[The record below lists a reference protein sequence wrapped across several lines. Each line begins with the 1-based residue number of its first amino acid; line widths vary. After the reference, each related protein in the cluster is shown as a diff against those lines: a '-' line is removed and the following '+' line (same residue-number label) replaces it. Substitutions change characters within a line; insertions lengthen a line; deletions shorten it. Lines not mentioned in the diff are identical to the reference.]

1 RVFTP
6 KEIPGSREP
15 VGFRYDTAW
24 RRMELEAL
32 FQFGPPAGNGT
43 LIEDLRRLDERRLIT
58 VNRGSGNLSIIDLK
72 QPDVVGVI
80 QARQGLQAFDVNLP
94 AGELYL
100 VERASRGMLV
110 FSLADYSVAD
120 TLFPD
125 FEPSAV
131 LKSDGDP
138 FLYLTD
144 EQRLLLVRYD
154 LSSREGPLLLPVD
167 LDPPWLLA
175 HHQPTNTVVLASR
188 TSGQL
193 RLVEAERFVLKPDRL
208 LADSPLLALYAPPE
222 SNALFITAGGCDR
235 SVVYRLAAG
244 DYGFTCE
251 RIIAISGLVRSLGC
265 TPDGKSLYLAA
276 GGTLFRVEPE
286 AGRILTSRELGEDLR
301 GVAVGSK
308 KIYAAGGLNSVFS
321 LDSDLSGSVE
331 RAEVEMG
338 PGPLLTAGDRL
349 VVANCL
355 SSSLTLLKADK
366 LQEDVSLLVGVLLGR
381 AYYQDN
387 RIVVNNVFR
396 NNLLVLDPDSYR
408 IEEILPAGGSLF
420 YNSAGRHFVMFDDS
434 LATLFPSP
442 PS

>member
-1 RVFTP
+1 MLPASGKNSTLFILFAAAALILLPVQAEAEGSFRLPWQRPDLPPACESPGSGEGYFRPEFEELVQRLDPAILDWLERSFPLLGWQGMGRRVFTP

-286 AGRILTSRELGEDLR
+286 AGRILTSR
-301 GVAVGSK
+301 
-308 KIYAAGGLNSVFS
+308 
-321 LDSDLSGSVE
+321 
-331 RAEVEMG
+331 
-338 PGPLLTAGDRL
+338 
-349 VVANCL
+349 
-355 SSSLTLLKADK
+355 
-366 LQEDVSLLVGVLLGR
+366 
-381 AYYQDN
+381 
-387 RIVVNNVFR
+387 
-396 NNLLVLDPDSYR
+396 
-408 IEEILPAGGSLF
+408 
-420 YNSAGRHFVMFDDS
+420 
-434 LATLFPSP
+434 
-442 PS
+442 